1 MSEVGRIEQSK
12 ECVMAERNLGNEI
25 DEIKT
30 QLQTIMNK
38 ISSLEDEA
46 RSLRSFTNDLNN
58 VINGFSSRISKIET
72 NGLKS
77 AVSNLQNDLDLQKIK
92 VTRLERKDNGL

>member
-1 MSEVGRIEQSK
+1 
-12 ECVMAERNLGNEI
+12 MAERNLGDEI

-30 QLQTIMNK
+30 QLQTITNK

-92 VTRLERKDNGL
+92 VTRLERKDNGF

>member
-1 MSEVGRIEQSK
+1 
-12 ECVMAERNLGNEI
+12 MAERNLGAEI

-30 QLQTIMNK
+30 QLQTITSK
-38 ISSLEDEA
+38 INNLESET
-46 RSLRSFTNDLNN
+46 RSLRSFADDLNN

-92 VTRLERKDNGL
+92 VTRLERKDNGF

>member
-1 MSEVGRIEQSK
+1 
-12 ECVMAERNLGNEI
+12 MAERDFGAEI

-30 QLQTIMNK
+30 QLQTITSK
-38 ISSLEDEA
+38 INNLESET
-46 RSLRSFTNDLNN
+46 RSLRSFADDLNN

-92 VTRLERKDNGL
+92 VTRLERKDNGF

>member
-1 MSEVGRIEQSK
+1 
-12 ECVMAERNLGNEI
+12 MAERNLGDEI

-38 ISSLEDEA
+38 ISSLEAET
-46 RSLRSFTNDLNN
+46 RSLPSFTNDLNN

>member
-1 MSEVGRIEQSK
+1 
-12 ECVMAERNLGNEI
+12 MAERNFGAEI

-30 QLQTIMNK
+30 QLQTITSK
-38 ISSLEDEA
+38 INNLESEIG
-46 RSLRSFTNDLNN
+46 SLRSFANDLNN

-72 NGLKS
+72 NGLMS

>member
-1 MSEVGRIEQSK
+1 
-12 ECVMAERNLGNEI
+12 MAERNLGDEI
-25 DEIKT
+25 DEIKI
-30 QLQTIMNK
+30 QLQTIANK
-38 ISSLEDEA
+38 ISSLEDET

-58 VINGFSSRISKIET
+58 TINGFSSRISKIET

-92 VTRLERKDNGL
+92 VTRLERKDNGF

>member
-1 MSEVGRIEQSK
+1 
-12 ECVMAERNLGNEI
+12 MAERDFGAEI

-30 QLQTIMNK
+30 QLQTITNK
-38 ISSLEDEA
+38 ISSLEAEA

-58 VINGFSSRISKIET
+58 AINGFSSRISQIET

-77 AVSNLQNDLDLQKIK
+77 AVSNLRNDLDLQKIK

>member
-1 MSEVGRIEQSK
+1 
-12 ECVMAERNLGNEI
+12 MAERDFGAEI

-30 QLQTIMNK
+30 QLQTITPK
-38 ISSLEDEA
+38 INNLESET

-77 AVSNLQNDLDLQKIK
+77 AVGNLQNELDLQKIK
-92 VTRLERKDNGL
+92 VTRLERRDNGL

>member
-1 MSEVGRIEQSK
+1 
-12 ECVMAERNLGNEI
+12 MAERNLGDEI

-38 ISSLEDEA
+38 ISSLEAET

-92 VTRLERKDNGL
+92 VTRLERKDNGF

>member
-1 MSEVGRIEQSK
+1 
-12 ECVMAERNLGNEI
+12 MAERNLGDEI

-30 QLQTIMNK
+30 QLQTITNK

-58 VINGFSSRISKIET
+58 TINGFSLRIRRIET

-77 AVSNLQNDLDLQKIK
+77 AVSDLRDDLDLQRIK

>member
-1 MSEVGRIEQSK
+1 
-12 ECVMAERNLGNEI
+12 MAERNLGDEI

-58 VINGFSSRISKIET
+58 TINGFSSRISKIET

-92 VTRLERKDNGL
+92 VTRLERRDNGF

>member
-1 MSEVGRIEQSK
+1 
-12 ECVMAERNLGNEI
+12 MAERNLGDEI

-30 QLQTIMNK
+30 QLQTITNK

-58 VINGFSSRISKIET
+58 TINGFLSRIRRIET

-77 AVSNLQNDLDLQKIK
+77 AVSDLRDDLDLQRIK
-92 VTRLERKDNGL
+92 VTRLERKDNGF

>member
-1 MSEVGRIEQSK
+1 
-12 ECVMAERNLGNEI
+12 MAERDFGAEI

-38 ISSLEDEA
+38 ISSLESEYRA
-46 RSLRSFTNDLNN
+46 LRSLSGVLNN
-58 VINGFSSRISKIET
+58 AINSLGLRIGQIET
-72 NGLKS
+72 NGLKT
-77 AVSNLQNDLDLQKIK
+77 AVGDLRDDLDLQRIK

>member
-1 MSEVGRIEQSK
+1 
-12 ECVMAERNLGNEI
+12 MAERNLGAEI
-25 DEIKT
+25 DEIKA
-30 QLQTIMNK
+30 QLQTITNK
-38 ISSLEDEA
+38 IGSLEAEA

-58 VINGFSSRISKIET
+58 TINGFSSRISQIET

-92 VTRLERKDNGL
+92 VTRLERKDNGF

>member
-1 MSEVGRIEQSK
+1 
-12 ECVMAERNLGNEI
+12 MAERNLGDEI

-38 ISSLEDEA
+38 ISSFEDET

-58 VINGFSSRISKIET
+58 TINSFSSRIKRIET

-77 AVSNLQNDLDLQKIK
+77 AVSDLRDDLDLQRIK
-92 VTRLERKDNGL
+92 VTRLERKDNGF

>member
-1 MSEVGRIEQSK
+1 MT
-12 ECVMAERNLGNEI
+12 ERNLGDEI

-30 QLQTIMNK
+30 QLQIITNK
-38 ISSLEDEA
+38 ISNLEDEA

-58 VINGFSSRISKIET
+58 AINGFSSRISKIET

>member
-1 MSEVGRIEQSK
+1 
-12 ECVMAERNLGNEI
+12 MARDYGAEI

-30 QLQTIMNK
+30 QLQTITNK
-38 ISSLEDEA
+38 ISNLESETK
-46 RSLRSFTNDLNN
+46 SLRSFSNDLNN
-58 VINGFSSRISKIET
+58 AINGFSSRIKQIET

-77 AVSNLQNDLDLQKIK
+77 AVSDLRNNLDLQKIK

>member
-1 MSEVGRIEQSK
+1 
-12 ECVMAERNLGNEI
+12 MAERNLGDEI
-25 DEIKT
+25 DEIKI
-30 QLQTIMNK
+30 QLQTIANK
-38 ISSLEDEA
+38 ISSLEAET

-58 VINGFSSRISKIET
+58 TINGFSSRISKIET

-92 VTRLERKDNGL
+92 VTRLERKDNGF

>member
-1 MSEVGRIEQSK
+1 
-12 ECVMAERNLGNEI
+12 MAERNLGDEI

-38 ISSLEDEA
+38 ISSLEAET

>member
-1 MSEVGRIEQSK
+1 
-12 ECVMAERNLGNEI
+12 MAERDFGVEI

-38 ISSLEDEA
+38 IGSLEAET

-92 VTRLERKDNGL
+92 VTRLERKDNGF

>member
-1 MSEVGRIEQSK
+1 
-12 ECVMAERNLGNEI
+12 MAERDFGAEI

-30 QLQTIMNK
+30 QLQTITNK
-38 ISSLEDEA
+38 ISSLENEDRA
-46 RSLRSFTNDLNN
+46 LRSFTNDLNN
-58 VINGFSSRISKIET
+58 AINGFSSRISQIET

-77 AVSNLQNDLDLQKIK
+77 AVSNLRNDLDLQKIK